1 MAVCVIGNDFLFMR
15 EHKCAVVETMMKY
28 KQKPVLMSQ
37 FPEGQRGAAL
47 VITLVVMLALTVVA
61 LGVTSSNQT
70 QSIMVRNNQ
79 FRLEAFNVSYSEIDA
94 QVDNI
99 NRRKIS
105 DGVPNW
111 LIRLIDG
118 DKGTRAWYGAADAD
132 KQLPLRATN
141 IASSFM
147 ERGVA
152 QEYRGSCL
160 IFGQQ
165 IGAGAEKVRCN
176 ELVIESDSKMKNT
189 SVDSEQRQVYEY
201 KTLNL

>member
-1 MAVCVIGNDFLFMR
+1 LPLQINSILKPKM
-15 EHKCAVVETMMKY
+15 HKY
-28 KQKPVLMSQ
+28 QKPKLLAQ
-37 FPEGQRGAAL
+37 FPDSQRGAAL
-47 VITLVVMLALTVVA
+47 IITLVVMLALTVVA

-99 NRRKIS
+99 NRRKLS

-111 LIRLIDG
+111 LVRLIDG
-118 DKGTRAWYGAADAD
+118 NKGTRAWYGAADAD

-160 IFGQQ
+160 VFGQQ
-165 IGAGAEKVRCN
+165 IGAGAEKIRCN
-176 ELVIESDSKMKNT
+176 ELVIESEAEMKNT
-189 SVDSEQRQVYEY
+189 SVDSDQRQVYEY